1 MQHIEKTLAGSTQK
15 YISLGQLRKMPIILP
30 TVEQLSKYNEIAN
43 PLIKQIITLTN
54 ENKTL
59 NMLRDSILPKLM
71 SGEIDVSAIDI

>member
-1 MQHIEKTLAGSTQK
+1 
-15 YISLGQLRKMPIILP
+15 MPIILP
-30 TVEQLSKYNEIAN
+30 TIEQLSNYNEIAN

>member
-15 YISLGQLRKMPIILP
+15 HISLGELRKMTIILP
-30 TVEQLSKYNEIAN
+30 TVEQLSNYNEIAN